1 MPKKPN
7 KITLL
12 LNSKKDGDSGKT
24 IVEKCKGKTPTLVV
38 IQTTKDIIFG
48 GYTTVEWNDKQLEDD
63 KAFVYSLKTKKK
75 YKVKNPKKATYAK
88 SW

>member
-48 GYTTVEWNDKQLEDD
+48 VYTKIEWNDKQSEDN
-63 KAFVYSLKTKKK
+63 KAFVHSLKTKKNIK
-75 YKVKNPKKATYAK
+75 
-88 SW
+88 